1 MKPKKIH
8 KFCVACRRPKM
19 LFETEAEAQAFIR
32 FNSGDILKVSRKAPV
47 RSYYCQL
54 CGGYHVTSNPS
65 KDDAIHMDERDNK
78 MVEAIDV
85 LLKAKKEGK
94 PTLTSIV
101 EKMEQANIL
110 MTKGSLL
117 DAERL
122 LNECQ
127 SGLQSIRLFRSNH
140 SNTDG
145 LVRREYQLKQYME
158 KLEKLKELTVA
169 SEEEQ
174 AAFLKYKEPMDEY
187 KDIAQTF
194 ISMRA
199 VAKLK
204 TLQKE
209 IHNAIGNRDFSLVN
223 GLLGKCQSLIDTI
236 RGSGSRET
244 RRHWNKKM
252 QYAQHRAKVEREK
265 MKEEKKIA
273 KRRETKK
280 ITPNENVG
288 DFDSIMDELL
298 GKPGSPEREAFRR
311 EALEYCS
318 QMEENENETLDV
330 TDN

>member
-1 MKPKKIH
+1 
-8 KFCVACRRPKM
+8 M
-19 LFETEAEAQAFIR
+19 LFETETEAQAFIR
-32 FNSGDILKVSRKAPV
+32 FNSGDILKLSRKAPV

-65 KDDAIHMDERDNK
+65 KDDAVHMDERDKK
-78 MVEAIDV
+78 MVEAVDI

-122 LNECQ
+122 LTECQ
-127 SGLQSIRLFRSNH
+127 SELQSIRLFRSNH

-158 KLEKLKELTVA
+158 KLEKLKELAAA

-174 AAFLKYKEPMDEY
+174 TAFLKYKEPMDEY

-209 IHNAIGNRDFSLVN
+209 IHDAIGNRDFSLVN

-273 KRRETKK
+273 KRMETKK

-288 DFDSIMDELL
+288 DFDSIMDEFL

-318 QMEENENETLDV
+318 QMEEKENETLD
-330 TDN
+330 DSRN